1 MKAEIQVMLLQ
12 AKGRHSGQQPPKGSR
27 LFPRTLRINQPRD
40 TLTSGFWPPE
50 RETIPLSSLSHLVG
64 AVLCSNSASKGIQE
78 IIKWLLFSVKI
89 QFGSGLLHSTTQ
101 LEYSPTKVES
111 L

>member
-12 AKGRHSGQQPPKGSR
+12 AEGRHSGQQPPKGSR
-27 LFPRTLRINQPRD
+27 LFPRTLRTNQPRD

-50 RETIPLSSLSHLVG
+50 RETIPLSFLSHLVG

-89 QFGSGLLHSTTQ
+89 QFGSGLLYSTTQ